1 MGEETVGRRRPAYG
15 LGGGFWLG
23 GGELA
28 AGPAGFGAGEHGGEE
43 WGVVEVLVEL
53 LALFAVEDAGVD
65 VGADGLGEAGE
76 AEALA
81 DGGFFFVDGAGDLG
95 LGEAEGDEAGVGFA
109 FGDGGVAPLAE

>member
-1 MGEETVGRRRPAYG
+1 MAGVVSRAAGGTSQGVGSVGDGVLLRGAGGRAERDAGGVQAAEGLASWIGGVGLGAPSLMDEETEGRRRPAYG

-53 LALFAVEDAGVD
+53 LALFAVE
-65 VGADGLGEAGE
+65 
-76 AEALA
+76 
-81 DGGFFFVDGAGDLG
+81 
-95 LGEAEGDEAGVGFA
+95 
-109 FGDGGVAPLAE
+109 